1 MQQISAHSLQRLALA
16 IAAMSLTWVLV
27 VIYMPVDQTD
37 QRNAIALSKT
47 GPRGQ
52 AAFRAAWSDGR
63 LTRMDMYELREAAGH
78 DVDSWIAS
86 QTPSR

>member
-1 MQQISAHSLQRLALA
+1 MQQVHTHSLPRLALA
-16 IAAMSLTWVLV
+16 ITAMCLAWVVV
-27 VIYMPVDQTD
+27 VIYVPVDQKE

-63 LTRMDMYELREAAGH
+63 LTRMDMYELREEAGH
-78 DVDSWIAS
+78 DVDTWIAS
-86 QTPSR
+86 QSPSR